1 MEKKNIQNVEGLCLY
16 YRNGIMETVKRIDD
30 PVILMKIYTVART
43 HLEIQ
48 MKKEQEG

>member
-1 MEKKNIQNVEGLCLY
+1 MEKNKKQNVEDLCLY

-43 HLEIQ
+43 HLKIRR
-48 MKKEQEG
+48 KKEQEG